1 MHGDDEPAWPDG
13 GDAPTRATL
22 VVGADPAY
30 DRLTALDE
38 TFLHLERP
46 ETPMHVGA
54 VAVLEREPFH
64 DADGRF
70 RLDEVRALVASRL
83 QLIPRFRKR
92 VMAVPFGRG
101 RPVWVDDE
109 RFDIAHHVRLTTLPG
124 PGTRRQL
131 LELGER
137 LMAQVLDRDRPLWEL
152 WFVEGVDRGRHVGLI
167 HKSHHTLT
175 DGVSGVDIATVLLD
189 FAPQPTVL
197 DDDGWAPTPAPDPT
211 RLVVDT
217 VRQQLTRPAEMAG
230 AVRRVGDA
238 PRDAIDRATGL
249 GRSIGSLLDGQVVA
263 PRLSLNATVGSGR
276 RIETVRVS
284 LEDVRVVRE
293 AFGCTVNDVVLAIV
307 GGAVARVLDAHGELR
322 RDLVLKAFCPVSVRD
337 DDQRMQLGNRI
348 STMVVPIPVGE
359 PDARV
364 RLEAVRAT
372 TADLKERRQ
381 AVGAAALLGLSE
393 YAAPTL
399 LGLAARVAHVQPFA
413 NLIVTNIP
421 GPQVPLYCLGA
432 RMHEVYPIVP
442 LSRNLT
448 LNAAILSYCGQLH
461 FGLIG
466 DGASGR
472 DLERL
477 AGGIED
483 AIAELGARAG
493 DAV

>member
-1 MHGDDEPAWPDG
+1 MG
-13 GDAPTRATL
+13 T
-22 VVGADPAY
+22 DPGY

-38 TFLHLERP
+38 SFLHLERP

-54 VAVLEREPFH
+54 VAVLEREPFY

-70 RLDEVRALVASRL
+70 RLDAVRALVASRL

-92 VMAVPFGRG
+92 VMRVPLGGG
-101 RPVWVDDE
+101 RPVWVDHDT
-109 RFDIAHHVRLTTLPG
+109 FDIADHVRLTSLPA
-124 PGTRRQL
+124 PGGRRQL
-131 LELGER
+131 LELAER
-137 LMAQVLDRDRPLWEL
+137 LMTQVLDRDRPLWEL
-152 WFVEGVDRGRHVGLI
+152 WFVDGVDGGEHVGLI

-175 DGVSGVDIATVLLD
+175 DGISGVDIATVLLD
-189 FAPQPTVL
+189 FTVEPTVL
-197 DDDGWAPTPAPDPT
+197 DHDGWTPVPAPDPP

-217 VRQQLTRPAEMAG
+217 IRERMTRPTE
-230 AVRRVGDA
+230 VVSTLRRATDA
-238 PRDAIDRATGL
+238 PRDALDRATGL
-249 GRSIGSLLDGQVVA
+249 GRSIGSLLDGQIVA
-263 PRLSLNATVGSGR
+263 PRLFLNAPVGAGR
-276 RIETVRVS
+276 RIETVRVP
-284 LEDVRVVRE
+284 LEAVRRVRE
-293 AFGCTVNDVVLAIV
+293 AFGCTVNDVVLAVV
-307 GGAVARVLDAHGELR
+307 GSAVARVLDAHDELHPE
-322 RDLVLKAFCPVSVRD
+322 LVLKAFCPVSVRD

-364 RLEAVRAT
+364 RLDAVRAT

-399 LGLAARVAHVQPFA
+399 LGLAARVAHAQRVA
-413 NLIVTNIP
+413 NLIVTNVP

-432 RMHEVYPIVP
+432 RMHEVYPVVP

-448 LNAAILSYCGQLH
+448 LNVAILSYCGQLH
-461 FGLIG
+461 FGCIG
-466 DGASGR
+466 DGQSGR

-483 AIAELGARAG
+483 AIAELGEL
-493 DAV
+493 AVADV